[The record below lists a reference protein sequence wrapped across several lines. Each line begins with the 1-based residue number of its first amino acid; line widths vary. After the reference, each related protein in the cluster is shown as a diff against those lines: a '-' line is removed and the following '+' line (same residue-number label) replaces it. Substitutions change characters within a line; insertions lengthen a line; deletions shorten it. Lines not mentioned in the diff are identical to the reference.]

1 MDTEKAL
8 ALVPIVTGIV
18 EVIKRVVPINKR
30 FVPVLAL
37 VVALA
42 IFVTLY
48 GVTAEGVLGG
58 LIAGLAS
65 SGLYSQ
71 AKTVFEE
78 EE

>member
-8 ALVPIVTGIV
+8 AIVPIVTGIV
-18 EVIKRVVPINKR
+18 QVIKRIVPLDRR

-37 VVALA
+37 AVALA
-42 IFVTLY
+42 IFITLY

-71 AKTVFEE
+71 AKTTFGE
-78 EE
+78 